1 MVGLVLS
8 VLTRL
13 APKITSPQDIKHL
26 LLYLVRSCTLHQPCK
41 PLIAAIDRGLVYSVA
56 MKVNLLNF
64 EHFYDKYSLVYQQT
78 CRCFKSRPVLYNL
91 K

>member
-64 EHFYDKYSLVYQQT
+64 EHFYDKY
-78 CRCFKSRPVLYNL
+78 
-91 K
+91 